1 MKQLLCTVIMPSK
14 EFEEMLNHSYQEVG
28 AFDADILYIYTDF
41 RHFGTYAAGYKNRNE
56 FCKAFVDQFLARG
69 QTIVLTTF
77 TYSVEGRFDVL
88 NSRTKMGA
96 MNKWILEQPGFRR
109 SEHPLFSYAALGPE
123 AGLVEGIG
131 KSAFGYS
138 SVFDRL
144 KRRRTAFLHI
154 GRPVSLG
161 NTALHYVEHICGA
174 TYRTHKAFR
183 TEVYRGEKY
192 IGTNYSAFLR
202 RRDVPDESFEFD
214 FSKAAAKLYNKSLI
228 NQVGSDLDLSNIS
241 FYWYDQT
248 IDCLLDMFYEDPRI
262 FIKSNFIGY

>member
-1 MKQLLCTVIMPSK
+1 MLPA
-14 EFEEMLNHSYQEVG
+14 EFERMLSQAYQSVG

-41 RHFGTYAAGYKNRNE
+41 RHFGTYAAGYENRNE

-88 NSRTKMGA
+88 NSRTKLGA

-131 KSAFGYS
+131 KSAFGYG

-144 KRRRTAFLHI
+144 KGRRTAFLHI
-154 GRPVSLG
+154 GRPISIG

-183 TEVYRGEKY
+183 TEVFRGENY
-192 IGTNYSAFLR
+192 IGTDYTAFLR
-202 RRDVPDESFEFD
+202 RRDVPGESFEFD
-214 FSKAAAKLYNKSLI
+214 FSKASVILNNKKVI
-228 NQVGSDLDLSNIS
+228 NQVGSEHDLSNIS
-241 FYWYDQT
+241 FYWLDQV
-248 IDCLLDMFYEDPRI
+248 IDCLQDMFYENQRI